1 MGIDDSAFNALVDD
15 LVMALDK
22 FDVQE
27 KEKGELL
34 ALLGPMKG
42 DIVER

>member
-1 MGIDDSAFNALVDD
+1 MGIDESAFNALVDD

-27 KEKGELL
+27 KENSELL
-34 ALLGPMKG
+34 ALLGSMKG